1 MKLIIKQ
8 FFFYL
13 MLLGYLNLN
22 AQNTECTVFT
32 FANDLTAS
40 NTEFK
45 TLIKEPNNFKA
56 WLLLNKESP
65 NLRNNIDEIKLV
77 SKNLD
82 EITKVG
88 YTAWKKVSKAGSLSE
103 DIINQVNDA
112 LGTFYSKSNDKI
124 LTDIIE
130 EAVHADN
137 YTKLSKS
144 FGIDKTLKGKTL
156 GSSGKRYELTASNIY
171 KGEELGKYPAYENIK
186 YLNESER
193 QLYKVAVKD
202 GELFVNGSK
211 LASLST
217 KRVIFVM
224 DEGGNI
230 YASVQKIGEFH
241 HSSFLSGADVV
252 TAGEFK
258 FIDNILEISPSSG
271 HYTPTAESLTG
282 LIEELISRGVNINNL
297 KINRI
302 Y

>member
-65 NLRNNIDEIKLV
+65 NLRTNIDEIKLV

-88 YTAWKKVSKAGSLSE
+88 YTAQKKVSKAGSLSE

-171 KGEELGKYPAYENIK
+171 KEKSWANIQHMK
-186 YLNESER
+186 
-193 QLYKVAVKD
+193 
-202 GELFVNGSK
+202 
-211 LASLST
+211 T
-217 KRVIFVM
+217 
-224 DEGGNI
+224 
-230 YASVQKIGEFH
+230 
-241 HSSFLSGADVV
+241 
-252 TAGEFK
+252 
-258 FIDNILEISPSSG
+258 
-271 HYTPTAESLTG
+271 
-282 LIEELISRGVNINNL
+282 
-297 KINRI
+297 
-302 Y
+302 